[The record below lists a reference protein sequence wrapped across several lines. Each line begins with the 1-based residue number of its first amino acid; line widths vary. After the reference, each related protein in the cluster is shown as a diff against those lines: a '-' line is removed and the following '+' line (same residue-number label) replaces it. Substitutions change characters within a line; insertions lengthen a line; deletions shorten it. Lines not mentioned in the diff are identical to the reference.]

1 MKYTDALKIYNQS
14 KSKWCFPR
22 KGSIDHGKVLK
33 IQGKPVVK
41 VKNEVKKDSKKK
53 NEVKKDP
60 KKKNEVKKDP
70 KKKNDVKKEPNK
82 IKTLKSVS
90 KKPKS
95 VSKKV
100 FINDVVKAES
110 KTPAFVEVSRNSIS
124 KKNSKAKRIQRFLK
138 NKLFSNKFTLDN
150 RVKFSKYLQT
160 RLKNISQSECLNTKI
175 FKDGKRGYTIKNIID
190 LVKKIGTESAYGV
203 IYLSSIKE
211 SLGGFS
217 IVSKVMAATKNNLQE
232 IKLMREITD
241 KLLLTKKTKHF
252 AAVHK
257 HAVCKR
263 DSLIS
268 YQGEKM
274 IMPNKL
280 KLVSINELAHGDL
293 KTLVANRDV
302 AGNMNLMC
310 NLLFQVFI
318 SIGTF
323 QNLVGYVHNDAHYG
337 NFLYQMNNEKGYYEY
352 EFDGKKYYLKACGYN
367 MIIYDFGLSKC
378 IKTPVQLKK
387 NSKLIIRD
395 YARIINAFSTKAYG
409 WGNYYDVPTQQCEKK
424 VLNIQ
429 LILMNIYRENIKVN
443 EKPKDMFKYIL
454 ENALIPFSPADMFMT
469 NKPKAANIINSIP
482 YKIG

>member
-1 MKYTDALKIYNQS
+1 MKYTDALKIYNQG

-22 KGSIDHGKVLK
+22 KGSLDHDKVLK
-33 IQGKPVVK
+33 IQGKPAVK
-41 VKNEVKKDSKKK
+41 VKNV
-53 NEVKKDP
+53 VKKDP
-60 KKKNEVKKDP
+60 KKKNEVKKEP
-70 KKKNDVKKEPNK
+70 KKVKMP
-82 IKTLKSVS
+82 KSVS

-100 FINDVVKAES
+100 FINEVVKAES

-138 NKLFSNKFTLDN
+138 NKLIANKFTLDN
-150 RVKFSKYLQT
+150 RVKFSKYLQS
-160 RLKNISQSECLNTKI
+160 RLKSISESDCLDTKI
-175 FKDGKRGYTIKNIID
+175 FKDGKRGYTIKNVID
-190 LVKKIGTESAYGV
+190 LVKKIGTESVYGA

-217 IVSKVMAATKNNLQE
+217 IVSKVMAATRDNMQE

-337 NFLYQMNNEKGYYEY
+337 NFLYQINNEKGYYEY

-367 MIIYDFGLSKC
+367 MMIYDFGLSKG
-378 IKTPVQLKK
+378 IKTPVQLTKYG
-387 NSKLIIRD
+387 NLIVRD
-395 YARIINAFSTKAYG
+395 YARIIHAFLTKASG
-409 WGNYYDVPTQQCEKK
+409 WGEYYDIPKRECEMRVQSIQQ
-424 VLNIQ
+424 VLMK
-429 LILMNIYRENIKVN
+429 ILGSFVN
-443 EKPKDMFKYIL
+443 VDKTPKDIFKYIL
-454 ENALIPFSPADMFMT
+454 ENALIPFSPADMFMAS
-469 NKPKAANIINSIP
+469 KPKAATIINSTP

>member
-1 MKYTDALKIYNQS
+1 MKYTDALKIYNQG

-22 KGSIDHGKVLK
+22 KGSVDHEKVLK
-33 IQGKPVVK
+33 IQGKPAVK
-41 VKNEVKKDSKKK
+41 VKNEVKK
-53 NEVKKDP
+53 E
-60 KKKNEVKKDP
+60 P

-82 IKTLKSVS
+82 IKILKSIS

-95 VSKKV
+95 ISKKV

-124 KKNSKAKRIQRFLK
+124 KKNSKAKRIQIFLK
-138 NKLFSNKFTLDN
+138 NKLITNKFTLNN

-160 RLKNISQSECLNTKI
+160 RLNSINENDCLDTKI
-175 FKDGKRGYTIKNIID
+175 FKDGKLGYTIKNVID
-190 LVKKIGTESAYGV
+190 LVKKIGTESAYGA

-217 IVSKVMAATKNNLQE
+217 IVSKVMAPTKDNLQE

-252 AAVHK
+252 AAVYK
-257 HAVCKR
+257 HAICKR
-263 DSLIS
+263 DSLIN
-268 YQGEKM
+268 YKGEKKY
-274 IMPNKL
+274 MPSKL

-293 KTLVANRDV
+293 KTLVAKRDI
-302 AGNMNLMC
+302 AGNINLMC

-352 EFDGKKYYLKACGYN
+352 EFDGKKYYLKSCGYN
-367 MIIYDFGLSKC
+367 MMIYDFGLSKG

-395 YARIINAFSTKAYG
+395 YARIINAFLTKEYG
-409 WGNYYDVPTQQCEKK
+409 WGKYYDVPTKKCEKK
-424 VLNIQ
+424 VLDIEQ
-429 LILMNIYRENIKVN
+429 ILMNIYRENIKVN
-443 EKPKDMFKYIL
+443 ETPKDMFKYIL
-454 ENALIPFSPADMFMT
+454 ENALIPFSPTDMFMT
-469 NKPKAANIINSIP
+469 TKPKATIINSIP
-482 YKIG
+482 YKIS

>member
-1 MKYTDALKIYNQS
+1 MKYTDALKIYNQG

-22 KGSIDHGKVLK
+22 KGSVDHDKVLK
-33 IQGKPVVK
+33 IQGKPAAK
-41 VKNEVKKDSKKK
+41 VKNV
-53 NEVKKDP
+53 VKKDP
-60 KKKNEVKKDP
+60 KKKNVVKNDP
-70 KKKNDVKKEPNK
+70 KKVKMP
-82 IKTLKSVS
+82 KSVS

-95 VSKKV
+95 ISKKV

-138 NKLFSNKFTLDN
+138 NKLIASKFTLDN
-150 RVKFSKYLQT
+150 RVNFSKYLQA
-160 RLKNISQSECLNTKI
+160 RLKSINENDCLDTKI
-175 FKDGKRGYTIKNIID
+175 FKDGKRGYTIKNVID

-217 IVSKVMAATKNNLQE
+217 IVSKVMAATKDNLQE

-241 KLLLTKKTKHF
+241 NLLLTKKTKHF

-257 HAVCKR
+257 HAICKKN
-263 DSLIS
+263 SLVN
-268 YQGEKM
+268 YQGEKI

-293 KTLVANRDV
+293 KTLVAKRDI

-310 NLLFQVFI
+310 NLLFQIFI

-367 MIIYDFGLSKC
+367 MMIYDFGLSKG
-378 IKTPVQLKK
+378 IKTPVQLAK
-387 NSKLIIRD
+387 NGHLIVRD
-395 YARIINAFSTKAYG
+395 YARIIHAFLTKAQG
-409 WGNYYDVPTQQCEKK
+409 WGEYYDIPTKECEMR
-424 VLNIQ
+424 VLSIQ
-429 LILMNIYRENIKVN
+429 RILMNILRENITVN
-443 EKPKDMFKYIL
+443 KTPKDIFKYIL
-454 ENALIPFSPADMFMT
+454 ENALIPFSPVDMFMT
-469 NKPKAANIINSIP
+469 SKPKAATIINSTP

>member
-1 MKYTDALKIYNQS
+1 MKYTDALKIYNEG

-22 KGSIDHGKVLK
+22 KGTKDYEKIKI
-33 IQGKPVVK
+33 IQGKPVENKKPAKPAKPVK
-41 VKNEVKKDSKKK
+41 AVAKKK
-53 NEVKKDP
+53 AVKPVKSSIKMP
-60 KKKNEVKKDP
+60 K
-70 KKKNDVKKEPNK
+70 
-82 IKTLKSVS
+82 SFS

-110 KTPAFVEVSRNSIS
+110 KSPVFVEVKRDSIS
-124 KKNSKAKRIQRFLK
+124 KKHSKARRIQYFLK
-138 NKLFSNKFTLDN
+138 NKLISNKFTLDN
-150 RVKFSKYLQT
+150 RVKFSRYLQT
-160 RLKNISQSECLNTKI
+160 RLKSISQNDCLDTKI

-190 LVKKIGTESAYGV
+190 LVKKIGTESAYGA

-211 SLGGFS
+211 SLGGYS
-217 IVSKVMAATKNNLQE
+217 IVSKVMAATKDNLQE

-257 HAVCKR
+257 HAVCKK

-268 YQGEKM
+268 YQGDT
-274 IMPNKL
+274 INMPSKL

-293 KTLVANRDV
+293 KTLVAKKDI

-367 MIIYDFGLSKC
+367 MMIYDFGLSKG
-378 IKTPVQLKK
+378 IKTPVLLAKYGH
-387 NSKLIIRD
+387 LIIRD
-395 YARIINAFSTKAYG
+395 YVRIIHAFLTKANG
-409 WGNYYDVPTQQCEKK
+409 WGEYYDVPTRECEMK
-424 VLNIQ
+424 VESIKQVLMK
-429 LILMNIYRENIKVN
+429 ILGSVVN
-443 EKPKDMFKYIL
+443 VNKTPKDMFKYII

-469 NKPKAANIINSIP
+469 SKPKATIINSSP

>member
-1 MKYTDALKIYNQS
+1 MKYTDALKIYNQG

-22 KGSIDHGKVLK
+22 KGSVDHGKVLK
-33 IQGKPVVK
+33 IQGKPAVK
-41 VKNEVKKDSKKK
+41 VKNAVKKDPKKK
-53 NEVKKDP
+53 NVVKKDP
-60 KKKNEVKKDP
+60 KKKNEEKKVKIP
-70 KKKNDVKKEPNK
+70 
-82 IKTLKSVS
+82 KSVS
-90 KKPKS
+90 NKPKS

-138 NKLFSNKFTLDN
+138 NKLIANKFTLDN
-150 RVKFSKYLQT
+150 RVNFSKYLQA
-160 RLKNISQSECLNTKI
+160 RLKSISESDCLDTKI
-175 FKDGKRGYTIKNIID
+175 FKDGKRGYTIKNVID

-211 SLGGFS
+211 GLGGFS
-217 IVSKVMAATKNNLQE
+217 IVSKVMAATKDNLQE

-241 KLLLTKKTKHF
+241 NLLLTKKTKHF

-257 HAVCKR
+257 HAICKKN
-263 DSLIS
+263 SLVN
-268 YQGEKM
+268 YQGEKI
-274 IMPNKL
+274 IMPSNL

-293 KTLVANRDV
+293 KTLVAKRDI

-367 MIIYDFGLSKC
+367 MMIYDFGLSKS
-378 IKTPVQLKK
+378 IKTPVQLTK
-387 NSKLIIRD
+387 NGYLIVRD
-395 YARIINAFSTKAYG
+395 YARIIHAFLTKANG
-409 WGNYYDVPTQQCEKK
+409 WGEYYDVPTQQCEMR
-424 VLNIQ
+424 VLSIRQ
-429 LILMNIYRENIKVN
+429 VLIDILRENIKVN
-443 EKPKDMFKYIL
+443 KTPKDMFKYIL
-454 ENALIPFSPADMFMT
+454 ENALIQFSPVDMFMT
-469 NKPKAANIINSIP
+469 SKPKAATIINSTP

>member
-1 MKYTDALKIYNQS
+1 MKYTDALKIYNQG
-14 KSKWCFPR
+14 KSKWCSPR
-22 KGSIDHGKVLK
+22 KGSKDYYEVKK
-33 IQGKPVVK
+33 IQGVPVVVLKKKAK
-41 VKNEVKKDSKKK
+41 VAKVAKVAEEVKK
-53 NEVKKDP
+53 
-60 KKKNEVKKDP
+60 
-70 KKKNDVKKEPNK
+70 
-82 IKTLKSVS
+82 LS

-95 VSKKV
+95 ISKKV
-100 FINDVVKAES
+100 FLNDVIKAET

-138 NKLFSNKFTLDN
+138 NKLIANKFTLDN

-160 RLKNISQSECLNTKI
+160 RLKSINESDCLDTKI
-175 FKDGKRGYTIKNIID
+175 FKDGKRGYTIKNVID
-190 LVKKIGTESAYGV
+190 LVKKIGTESAYGA

-217 IVSKVMAATKNNLQE
+217 IVSKVMAATKDNLQE

-257 HAVCKR
+257 HAICKR

-274 IMPNKL
+274 IMANKL

-293 KTLVANRDV
+293 KTLVAKRDI

-367 MIIYDFGLSKC
+367 MMIYDFGLSKN
-378 IKTPVQLKK
+378 INTSAKLKQYENK
-387 NSKLIIRD
+387 IIAD
-395 YARIINAFSTKAYG
+395 YCRIIHAFLTKASG
-409 WGNYYDVPTQQCEKK
+409 WGIYYDLPTRVCEKRVQSIQK
-424 VLNIQ
+424 VLN
-429 LILMNIYRENIKVN
+429 NIYASHIAVN
-443 EKPKDMFKYIL
+443 KTPKDMFKYIL
-454 ENALIPFSPADMFMT
+454 ENALIPLSPTDMFLT
-469 NKPKAANIINSIP
+469 SKPNSNIINSIP
-482 YKIG
+482 YKIN

>member
-1 MKYTDALKIYNQS
+1 MKYTDALKIYNQG

-22 KGSIDHGKVLK
+22 KGSVDHDKVLK
-33 IQGKPVVK
+33 IQGKPAAK
-41 VKNEVKKDSKKK
+41 VNNV
-53 NEVKKDP
+53 VKKDP
-60 KKKNEVKKDP
+60 KKKNVVKNDP
-70 KKKNDVKKEPNK
+70 KKVKMP
-82 IKTLKSVS
+82 KSVS

-95 VSKKV
+95 ISKKV

-138 NKLFSNKFTLDN
+138 NKLIANKFTLYN

-160 RLKNISQSECLNTKI
+160 RLKSINENDCLDTKI
-175 FKDGKRGYTIKNIID
+175 FKDGKRGYTIKNVID

-217 IVSKVMAATKNNLQE
+217 IVSKVMAATKDNLQE

-241 KLLLTKKTKHF
+241 NLLLTKKTKHF

-257 HAVCKR
+257 HAICKKN
-263 DSLIS
+263 SLVN
-268 YQGEKM
+268 YQGEKI

-293 KTLVANRDV
+293 KTLVAKRDI

-310 NLLFQVFI
+310 NLLFQIFI

-337 NFLYQMNNEKGYYEY
+337 NFLYQINNEKGYYEY
-352 EFDGKKYYLKACGYN
+352 EFNGKKYYLKACGYN
-367 MIIYDFGLSKC
+367 MMIYDFGLSKG
-378 IKTPVQLKK
+378 IKTPVQLAK
-387 NSKLIIRD
+387 NGHLIVRD
-395 YARIINAFSTKAYG
+395 YARIIHAFLTKAQG
-409 WGNYYDVPTQQCEKK
+409 WGEYYDVPTKECEMR
-424 VLNIQ
+424 VLSIYI
-429 LILMNIYRENIKVN
+429 ILMNILRENITVN
-443 EKPKDMFKYIL
+443 KTPKDIFKYIL
-454 ENALIPFSPADMFMT
+454 ENALIPFSPVDMFMT
-469 NKPKAANIINSIP
+469 SKPKAATIINSTP
-482 YKIG
+482 YKIA

>member
-1 MKYTDALKIYNQS
+1 MKYTDALKIYNQG

-22 KGSIDHGKVLK
+22 KGSKDHSKVLK
-33 IQGKPVVK
+33 IQGKSSVK
-41 VKNEVKKDSKKK
+41 VKNL
-53 NEVKKDP
+53 VKKDP
-60 KKKNEVKKDP
+60 KKKNIKVNIHKSISKKP
-70 KKKNDVKKEPNK
+70 
-82 IKTLKSVS
+82 KSVSNKDIMPKNIS

-95 VSKKV
+95 VSKKI

-110 KTPAFVEVSRNSIS
+110 KTPAFIEVSRNTIS

-138 NKLFSNKFTLDN
+138 NKLIANKFTLDN
-150 RVKFSKYLQT
+150 RVKFSRYLQE
-160 RLKNISQSECLNTKI
+160 RLKIINENDCLNTKI
-175 FKDGKRGYTIKNIID
+175 FKDGKRGYTINNVID
-190 LVKKIGTESAYGV
+190 LVKKIGTESSYGV

-217 IVSKVMAATKNNLQE
+217 IVSKVMTPTKNNLQE
-232 IKLMREITD
+232 IKLMRLITD

-257 HAVCKR
+257 HAICKR
-263 DSLIS
+263 DTLMN
-268 YQGEKM
+268 YKGDRV
-274 IMPNKL
+274 IMPSKL

-293 KTLVANRDV
+293 KTLIVNRDV
-302 AGNMNLMC
+302 AGNINIMMNL
-310 NLLFQVFI
+310 LIQVFI

-367 MIIYDFGLSKC
+367 MMIYDFGLSKN
-378 IKTPVQLKK
+378 ISTPAQLKN
-387 NSKLIIRD
+387 NSELIIKD
-395 YARIINAFSTKAYG
+395 YARIINAFLTKLNG
-409 WGNYYDVPTQQCEKK
+409 WGDYYDLPTKECEMK
-424 VLNIQ
+424 VLNIK

-443 EKPKDMFKYIL
+443 KTPKDIFKYIL
-454 ENALIPFSPADMFMT
+454 ENGLIPFSPAGMFMT
-469 NKPKAANIINSIP
+469 SKPKDATIINSTP

>member
-1 MKYTDALKIYNQS
+1 MKYTDALKIYNEG

-41 VKNEVKKDSKKK
+41 VNNAVKKHSKKK

-60 KKKNEVKKDP
+60 KKKNEVKK
-70 KKKNDVKKEPNK
+70 VKIP
-82 IKTLKSVS
+82 KSVS

-138 NKLFSNKFTLDN
+138 NKLVANKFTLDN

-160 RLKNISQSECLNTKI
+160 RLKNISQSDCLDTKI
-175 FKDGKRGYTIKNIID
+175 FKDGKHGYTIKNVID
-190 LVKKIGTESAYGV
+190 LVKKIGTDSAYGV
-203 IYLSSIKE
+203 IFLSSIKE

-217 IVSKVMAATKNNLQE
+217 IVSKVMAATKDNMQE
-232 IKLMREITD
+232 IELMREITD

-268 YQGEKM
+268 YQGKKI

-293 KTLVANRDV
+293 KTLVANRHV
-302 AGNMNLMC
+302 ADNMNLMC

-352 EFDGKKYYLKACGYN
+352 EFNGKKYYLKACGYN
-367 MIIYDFGLSKC
+367 MMIYDFGLSKS
-378 IKTPVQLKK
+378 IKTPVQLAK
-387 NSKLIIRD
+387 NGHLIIRD
-395 YARIINAFSTKAYG
+395 YARIIHAFLTKANG
-409 WGNYYDVPTQQCEKK
+409 WGNYYDVPTQQCEMR
-424 VLNIQ
+424 VLS
-429 LILMNIYRENIKVN
+429 IKQVLTMIIGSVVN
-443 EKPKDMFKYIL
+443 VNKTPKDMFKYIL
-454 ENALIPFSPADMFMT
+454 ENALIPFSPTDMFMT
-469 NKPKAANIINSIP
+469 SKPKAATIINSTP

>member
-1 MKYTDALKIYNQS
+1 MKYTDALKIYNQG

-22 KGSIDHGKVLK
+22 KGSLDHGKVLK

-41 VKNEVKKDSKKK
+41 VKNAVKKNSKKK

-60 KKKNEVKKDP
+60 NKKNEVKKDY
-70 KKKNDVKKEPNK
+70 KKVKMP
-82 IKTLKSVS
+82 KSVS

-138 NKLFSNKFTLDN
+138 NKLIANKFTLDN

-160 RLKNISQSECLNTKI
+160 RLKSISQSDCLDTKI
-175 FKDGKRGYTIKNIID
+175 FKDGKRGYTIKNVID

-217 IVSKVMAATKNNLQE
+217 IVSKVMAATKDNLQE

-274 IMPNKL
+274 IMPSKL

-293 KTLVANRDV
+293 KTLIANRDV

-367 MIIYDFGLSKC
+367 MMIYDFGLSKG
-378 IKTPVQLKK
+378 IKTPVQLAK
-387 NSKLIIRD
+387 NGHLIIRD
-395 YARIINAFSTKAYG
+395 YARIIHAFLTKANG
-409 WGNYYDVPTQQCEKK
+409 WGNYYDVPTQQCEMRTLSIRQVLIKILGSVVNVKK
-424 VLNIQ
+424 T
-429 LILMNIYRENIKVN
+429 
-443 EKPKDMFKYIL
+443 PKDMFKYIL
-454 ENALIPFSPADMFMT
+454 ENALIQFSPVDMFMT
-469 NKPKAANIINSIP
+469 SKPKAATIINSTP

>member
-1 MKYTDALKIYNQS
+1 MKYTDALKIYNQG
-14 KSKWCFPR
+14 KSKWCSPR
-22 KGSIDHGKVLK
+22 KGSKDYFEVKK
-33 IQGKPVVK
+33 IQGVPIAVVK
-41 VKNEVKKDSKKK
+41 KKTKVAKVAKVAKEEKKLS
-53 NEVKKDP
+53 N
-60 KKKNEVKKDP
+60 
-70 KKKNDVKKEPNK
+70 
-82 IKTLKSVS
+82 
-90 KKPKS
+90 KPKS
-95 VSKKV
+95 ISKKV
-100 FINDVVKAES
+100 FFNDVVKVES
-110 KTPAFVEVSRNSIS
+110 KTPVFLEVSRNSIS
-124 KKNSKAKRIQRFLK
+124 KKNSKAKLIQRFLK
-138 NKLFSNKFTLDN
+138 NKLIANKFTLDN
-150 RVKFSKYLQT
+150 RVKISKYLQA
-160 RLKNISQSECLNTKI
+160 RLKSINENDCLDTKI
-175 FKDGKRGYTIKNIID
+175 FKDGKRGYTIKNVID
-190 LVKKIGTESAYGV
+190 LVKKIGTESAYGA

-217 IVSKVMAATKNNLQE
+217 IVSKVMAATKDNLQE

-268 YQGEKM
+268 YQGENM

-293 KTLVANRDV
+293 KTLVAKRDV

-367 MIIYDFGLSKC
+367 MMIYDFGLSKG
-378 IKTPVQLKK
+378 IKTSEQLTKYG
-387 NSKLIIRD
+387 NLMIRD
-395 YARIINAFSTKAYG
+395 YSRIIHAFLTKVDG
-409 WGNYYDVPTQQCEKK
+409 WGEHYDVPTKECEMRVMSIKK
-424 VLNIQ
+424 L
-429 LILMNIYRENIKVN
+429 LTDIYYNNIKVN
-443 EKPKDMFKYIL
+443 KTPKDMFKHIL
-454 ENALIPFSPADMFMT
+454 ENALIPFSPANMFMT
-469 NKPKAANIINSIP
+469 SKPKDTIINSIP

>member
-1 MKYTDALKIYNQS
+1 MKYTDALKIYNQG

-22 KGSIDHGKVLK
+22 KGSKDHGKILK
-33 IQGKPVVK
+33 IQGKTTAKAV
-41 VKNEVKKDSKKK
+41 VKKDPKKK
-53 NEVKKDP
+53 AVVKKDP
-60 KKKNEVKKDP
+60 KKKNEVKKD
-70 KKKNDVKKEPNK
+70 K
-82 IKTLKSVS
+82 IPKSVS

-138 NKLFSNKFTLDN
+138 NKLIANKFTLDN
-150 RVKFSKYLQT
+150 RVKFSKYLQS
-160 RLKNISQSECLNTKI
+160 RLKSISESDCLDTKI
-175 FKDGKRGYTIKNIID
+175 FKDGKRGYTIKNVID
-190 LVKKIGTESAYGV
+190 LVKKIGTDSVYGA

-217 IVSKVMAATKNNLQE
+217 IVSKVMAATRDNMQE

-241 KLLLTKKTKHF
+241 KLLLTKQTKHF

-268 YQGEKM
+268 YQGERM

-293 KTLVANRDV
+293 KTLVAKRDV

-367 MIIYDFGLSKC
+367 MMIYDFGLSKG
-378 IKTPVQLKK
+378 IKTPVLLTK
-387 NSKLIIRD
+387 NCNLIIRD
-395 YARIINAFSTKAYG
+395 YARIIHAFLTKANG
-409 WGNYYDVPTQQCEKK
+409 WGEYYDVPTRECVMRVESIKQ
-424 VLNIQ
+424 VLMK
-429 LILMNIYRENIKVN
+429 ILGLSVVN
-443 EKPKDMFKYIL
+443 VDKTPKDIFKYIL

-469 NKPKAANIINSIP
+469 SKPKATIINSTP

>member
-1 MKYTDALKIYNQS
+1 MKYTDALKIYNQG

-22 KGSIDHGKVLK
+22 KGSVDHGKVLK
-33 IQGKPVVK
+33 IQGKPAVK
-41 VKNEVKKDSKKK
+41 VKNAVKKDPKKK
-53 NEVKKDP
+53 NVVKKDP
-60 KKKNEVKKDP
+60 KKKNEEKKVKIP
-70 KKKNDVKKEPNK
+70 
-82 IKTLKSVS
+82 KSVS
-90 KKPKS
+90 NKPKS

-138 NKLFSNKFTLDN
+138 NKLIANKFTLDN

-160 RLKNISQSECLNTKI
+160 RLKSISQSDCLDTKI
-175 FKDGKRGYTIKNIID
+175 FKDGKRGYTIKNVID

-217 IVSKVMAATKNNLQE
+217 IVSKVMAATKDNLQE

-274 IMPNKL
+274 IMPSKL

-293 KTLVANRDV
+293 KTLIANRDV

-367 MIIYDFGLSKC
+367 MMIYDFGLSKG
-378 IKTPVQLKK
+378 IKTPVQLAK
-387 NSKLIIRD
+387 NGHLIIRD
-395 YARIINAFSTKAYG
+395 YARIIHAFLTKANG
-409 WGNYYDVPTQQCEKK
+409 WGNYYDVPTQQCEMRTLSIRQVLIKILGSVVNVKK
-424 VLNIQ
+424 T
-429 LILMNIYRENIKVN
+429 
-443 EKPKDMFKYIL
+443 PKDMFKYIL
-454 ENALIPFSPADMFMT
+454 ENALIQFSPVDMFMT
-469 NKPKAANIINSIP
+469 SKPKAATIINSTP

>member
-1 MKYTDALKIYNQS
+1 MKYTDALKIYNQG

-22 KGSIDHGKVLK
+22 KGSLDHGKVLK
-33 IQGKPVVK
+33 IQGKPAVK
-41 VKNEVKKDSKKK
+41 VKNVVKKDPKKK
-53 NEVKKDP
+53 NVVKKDP
-60 KKKNEVKKDP
+60 KKKNEEKKVKIP
-70 KKKNDVKKEPNK
+70 
-82 IKTLKSVS
+82 KSVS
-90 KKPKS
+90 NKPKS

-100 FINDVVKAES
+100 FINDVVKVES

-124 KKNSKAKRIQRFLK
+124 KKNSKAKRIQRFFK
-138 NKLFSNKFTLDN
+138 NKLIANKFTLDN

-160 RLKNISQSECLNTKI
+160 RLKSISESDCLDTKI
-175 FKDGKRGYTIKNIID
+175 FKDGKRGYTIKNVID

-217 IVSKVMAATKNNLQE
+217 IVSKVMAATKDNLQE

-257 HAVCKR
+257 HAVCKK
-263 DSLIS
+263 DSLLS

-274 IMPNKL
+274 IMPSKL

-293 KTLVANRDV
+293 KTLVAKRDI

-367 MIIYDFGLSKC
+367 MMIYDFGLSKN
-378 IKTPVQLKK
+378 ISTPAQLKN
-387 NSKLIIRD
+387 NSELIIKD
-395 YARIINAFSTKAYG
+395 YARIINAFLTKLNG
-409 WGNYYDVPTQQCEKK
+409 WGDYYDLPTKECEMK
-424 VLNIQ
+424 VLNIK

-443 EKPKDMFKYIL
+443 KTPKDIFKYIL
-454 ENALIPFSPADMFMT
+454 ENGLIPFSPAGMFMT
-469 NKPKAANIINSIP
+469 SKPKDATIINSTP

>member
-1 MKYTDALKIYNQS
+1 MKYIDALKIYNS
-14 KSKWCFPR
+14 GKSKWCFPR
-22 KGSIDHGKVLK
+22 KGSQDHGTVLK
-33 IQGKPVVK
+33 IQGKTSVK
-41 VKNEVKKDSKKK
+41 VKNPAKKK
-53 NEVKKDP
+53 KEKKG
-60 KKKNEVKKDP
+60 
-70 KKKNDVKKEPNK
+70 K
-82 IKTLKSVS
+82 IPKSVS

-95 VSKKV
+95 VSKKI

-138 NKLFSNKFTLDN
+138 NKLIANKFTLDN
-150 RVKFSKYLQT
+150 RVKLSKYLQT
-160 RLKNISQSECLNTKI
+160 RLKSILETDCLDTKI
-175 FKDGKRGYTIKNIID
+175 FNDGTRGYTIKNVID
-190 LVKKIGTESAYGV
+190 LVKKIGTESAYGA

-217 IVSKVMAATKNNLQE
+217 IVSKVMAVSKNNLQE
-232 IKLMREITD
+232 IELMREITD

-263 DSLIS
+263 DTLIS

-293 KTLVANRDV
+293 KTLVAKRDI

-310 NLLFQVFI
+310 NLLIQVFI

-323 QNLVGYVHNDAHYG
+323 QNLVGYIHNDSHYG

-367 MIIYDFGLSKC
+367 MMIYDFGLSKG
-378 IKTPVQLKK
+378 IKTSVQLTKYG
-387 NSKLIIRD
+387 NLIIRD
-395 YARIINAFSTKAYG
+395 YARIINAFLTKAYG
-409 WGNYYDVPTQQCEKK
+409 WGEHYDLPKRECEIRVQSMQK
-424 VLNIQ
+424 V
-429 LILMNIYRENIKVN
+429 LMNIMNENIKVN
-443 EKPKDMFKYIL
+443 KTPKDIFKYIL
-454 ENALIPFSPADMFMT
+454 ENALIPFSPTDIFMT
-469 NKPKAANIINSIP
+469 SKPKANIINSIP

>member
-1 MKYTDALKIYNQS
+1 MKYTDALKIYNQG

-22 KGSIDHGKVLK
+22 KGSVDHGKVLN
-33 IQGKPVVK
+33 IQGKPAVK
-41 VKNEVKKDSKKK
+41 VKNA
-53 NEVKKDP
+53 VKKDP
-60 KKKNEVKKDP
+60 KKKNVVKNDP
-70 KKKNDVKKEPNK
+70 KKVKIP
-82 IKTLKSVS
+82 KSVS
-90 KKPKS
+90 NKPKS

-138 NKLFSNKFTLDN
+138 NKLIANKFTLDN

-160 RLKNISQSECLNTKI
+160 RLKSISESDCLDTKI
-175 FKDGKRGYTIKNIID
+175 FKDGKRGYTIKNVID
-190 LVKKIGTESAYGV
+190 LVKKIGTESAYGA

-217 IVSKVMAATKNNLQE
+217 IVSKVMAPTKDNLQE

-257 HAVCKR
+257 HAVCKKN
-263 DSLIS
+263 SLVN
-268 YQGEKM
+268 YQGEK
-274 IMPNKL
+274 IIIPSNL

-293 KTLVANRDV
+293 KTLVAKRDI

-310 NLLFQVFI
+310 NLLFQIFI

-337 NFLYQMNNEKGYYEY
+337 NFLYQKNNEKGYYEY
-352 EFDGKKYYLKACGYN
+352 EFNGKKYYLKACGYN
-367 MIIYDFGLSKC
+367 MMIYDFGLSKG
-378 IKTPVQLKK
+378 IKTPVLLTK
-387 NSKLIIRD
+387 NGYLIVRD
-395 YARIINAFSTKAYG
+395 YARIIHAFLTKANG
-409 WGNYYDVPTQQCEKK
+409 WGKYYDVPTRWMEMR
-424 VLNIQ
+424 VLSIQ
-429 LILMNIYRENIKVN
+429 RILMNILHENITVN
-443 EKPKDMFKYIL
+443 KTPKDMFKYIL
-454 ENALIPFSPADMFMT
+454 ENALIPFSPTDMFMT
-469 NKPKAANIINSIP
+469 TKPKATIINSIP
-482 YKIG
+482 YKIA

>member
-1 MKYTDALKIYNQS
+1 MKYTDALKIYNEG
-14 KSKWCFPR
+14 KSKWCSPR
-22 KGSIDHGKVLK
+22 KGTKDYEKIKI
-33 IQGKPVVK
+33 IQGKPV
-41 VKNEVKKDSKKK
+41 EKKK
-53 NEVKKDP
+53 SAKPAKPVEAVA
-60 KKKNEVKKDP
+60 KKKAVKP
-70 KKKNDVKKEPNK
+70 
-82 IKTLKSVS
+82 IKSSIKM
-90 KKPKS
+90 PKS
-95 VSKKV
+95 VSQKPKSISNKV

-110 KTPAFVEVSRNSIS
+110 KSPVFVEVKRDSIS
-124 KKNSKAKRIQRFLK
+124 KKHSKARRIQYFLK
-138 NKLFSNKFTLDN
+138 NKLISNKFTLDN
-150 RVKFSKYLQT
+150 RVKFSRYLQT
-160 RLKNISQSECLNTKI
+160 RLKSISQNDCLDTKI

-190 LVKKIGTESAYGV
+190 LVKKIGTESAYGA

-211 SLGGFS
+211 SFGGYS
-217 IVSKVMAATKNNLQE
+217 IVSKVMAATKDNLQE

-257 HAVCKR
+257 HAVCKK

-268 YQGEKM
+268 YQGDT
-274 IMPNKL
+274 INMPSKL

-293 KTLVANRDV
+293 KTLVAKKDI

-367 MIIYDFGLSKC
+367 MMIYDFGLSKG
-378 IKTPVQLKK
+378 IKTPVLLAKYGH
-387 NSKLIIRD
+387 LIIRD
-395 YARIINAFSTKAYG
+395 YVRIIHAFLTKANG
-409 WGNYYDVPTQQCEKK
+409 WGQYYDVPTRECEMK
-424 VLNIQ
+424 VESIKQVLMK
-429 LILMNIYRENIKVN
+429 ILGSVVN
-443 EKPKDMFKYIL
+443 VNKTPKDMFKYII

-469 NKPKAANIINSIP
+469 SKPKATIINSSP